1 MAITQTWVI
10 VKSGERT
17 ISRYLLGLGE
27 HMIGRGADCSI
38 LVDAEPVSR
47 HHARL
52 TIGPDGVILE
62 DLGSTNG
69 TYVDHTRVEGIVT
82 LQRQQRIRIGNLE
95 LEMIASTDEEF
106 VPTGE
111 HKVFISHAAQ
121 DKSIADALCATL
133 EFRNIPC
140 WVAPRDVLPGQDWGT
155 AIIEAINKS
164 RIMIVVFSSHS
175 NNSEHVKREIQNAIS
190 AGATV
195 IPLRIEE
202 IPLSPALK
210 YFLGTCHWLDAITP
224 PMEKHLSHLAETV
237 RVLLERGP
245 NPQPMP
251 PTLTGVSHEK
261 RIFRKTLMG
270 VAVIAV
276 LLLAAVA
283 FLLNHAEA
291 RREQRAGIPSEHTD
305 LDTIRAEL
313 KALLASGSAGI
324 FAEQL
329 KVIEAKIAT
338 LEGSRQPDKQSAI
351 DQLAKE
357 LAGLT
362 VGPPAGRPFENSL
375 GMKFVPVPGA
385 GVLFSVW
392 DTRVKDFAAFVNDR
406 VHNGGYDYRKGT
418 APHVWTPADGW
429 GTQAWQYDWQNPG
442 FAQTPE
448 HPVVCTSWE
457 DARAFCEWLTAKERR
472 EGKISS
478 QHRYSLPTD
487 VEWSAAVGIGRLEG
501 GGTPSEKNGRVKD
514 AYPWGTQWP
523 PPKGAGNY
531 SSLFQADDYD
541 LGTAPVGSFATNQYG
556 LCDMGGNVGQ
566 WCEDWWDTSRKEH
579 VFRGLSWG
587 GAFADV
593 ASASGC
599 LLSSSRY
606 AAAPDFR
613 DNFNGFRVVLVG
625 GGRPSPSHS
634 VSAEVFAK
642 EVAALPPELQFER
655 VMERLE
661 QLNPGLRNVKRYTS
675 YRSQDGKVTEL
686 ELCAYDSTMTNT
698 VAQALVDIS
707 PIRALVGLK
716 RLKIGQADKP
726 AILTDLSLLNGMQL
740 DVLDIWSASNLA
752 DLRPLRGMPLTS
764 LSVCGSS
771 VSDLSP
777 LQGMRLTSLWIG
789 NTRVKDLAPLNSMPL
804 RELGCWGTG
813 VSDLAPLRT
822 MQLTYVDLNGS
833 SNIVDITP
841 LKDIPLGGLRIGGT
855 QVKDLSPLKGMP
867 LTLLHCWETPVH
879 DLAPLRGMPLADL
892 NVGRTRVEDLT
903 TLKDLPLVTLDIGGT
918 RVKDLA
924 PLRGLLLR
932 RFYCGG
938 TAVRDLTP
946 LAGMPLTELNVNDTQ
961 VVDLAPL
968 QGMRLTGLWIGNT
981 RVKDLAPLKGM
992 PLTGLGC
999 WESAVSDLTPLK
1011 GMPLTWLNLN
1021 GSAQVSDLGPLKGMP
1036 LVNLQCWGVKGLSDL
1051 APLRGM
1057 PLKILSCSDS
1067 SVRDLSPL
1075 REMRLE
1081 QLYIP
1086 ATKVDDLSPLKG
1098 MPLTTLHCWQTPVH
1112 DLAPLT
1118 GMPLTDLNIK
1128 GTQVVDLT
1136 PLKGM
1141 PLVVLECWCSISDLS
1156 PLRGMPLTK
1165 LACGHSAVSDL
1176 SPLRDMRLVSL
1187 HIPDTQ
1193 VKDLSPL
1200 KGVPLTELDIHGT
1213 RIRNLSP
1220 LRGMPL
1226 KRLWCDVNP
1235 KHRPKILSS
1244 IKTLE
1249 RINDQPVVEF
1259 WKKVNETK

>member
-10 VKSGERT
+10 VKSDKKT

-38 LVDAEPVSR
+38 LVDADPVSR

-52 TIGPDGVILE
+52 TISADGVILE

-69 TYVDHTRVEGIVT
+69 TYVDDTRVEGVVT
-82 LQRQQRIRIGNLE
+82 LRQHQRIRIGALE

-106 VPTGE
+106 VPSGE
-111 HKVFISHAAQ
+111 HKVFISHAAK

-164 RIMIVVFSSHS
+164 RVMIVVFSSHS
-175 NNSEHVKREIQNAIS
+175 NNSEHVKREIQNAVS

-195 IPLRIEE
+195 IPLRIEDV
-202 IPLSPALK
+202 PLSPALK

-245 NPQPMP
+245 NRQPMP
-251 PTLTGVSHEK
+251 PPVSGASLEK
-261 RIFRKTLMG
+261 RIFRKTLVG

-276 LLLAAVA
+276 LLLAGVASLLSHSERWRQERAVSVSG
-283 FLLNHAEA
+283 HA
-291 RREQRAGIPSEHTD
+291 D

-313 KALLASGSAGI
+313 KALLASGSAGV

-329 KVIEAKIAT
+329 KAIEAKITA
-338 LEGSRQPDKQSAI
+338 LEGSRQQDKQSAI

-357 LAGLT
+357 LASLA

-385 GVLFSVW
+385 GVLCSVW

-406 VHNGGYDYRKGT
+406 AHNGVYDYRKGSV
-418 APHVWTPADGW
+418 PHVWTPADGW
-429 GTQAWQYDWQNPG
+429 GRHEWQYDWHNPG
-442 FAQTPE
+442 FGQTPE

-457 DARAFCEWLTAKERR
+457 DAKAFCEWLTAKERR

-487 VEWSAAVGIGRLEG
+487 VEWSAAVGIGQLEG
-501 GGTPSEKNGRVKD
+501 GGTPSEKNGRVKG

-531 SSLFQADDYD
+531 SSIFHVDDYD

-579 VFRGLSWG
+579 VLRGMCWG

-599 LLSSSRY
+599 LLSSSRGP
-606 AAAPDFR
+606 AAPDSR
-613 DNFNGFRVVLVG
+613 DNFTGFRVVLVDG
-625 GGRPSPSHS
+625 GVPSPSHS
-634 VSAEVFAK
+634 VSAEAFAK
-642 EVAALPPELQFER
+642 EVVALPPELQFER

-686 ELCAYDSTMTNT
+686 ELRVYDSTMTNT

-716 RLKIGQADKP
+716 RLRIGQADKP
-726 AILTDLSLLNGMQL
+726 AILTDLSPLSGMQ
-740 DVLDIWSASNLA
+740 VEELDIWSASSLA

-789 NTRVKDLAPLNSMPL
+789 NTRVKELALLKGMPL
-804 RELGCWGTG
+804 TQLGCWGTG
-813 VSDLAPLRT
+813 VRDLAPLRT
-822 MQLTYVDLNGS
+822 MPLTYVDLNGS

-841 LKDIPLGGLRIGGT
+841 LKDIPLAGLRIGGT

-867 LTLLHCWETPVH
+867 LTLLHCWDTAIR
-879 DLAPLRGMPLADL
+879 DLAPLKGMPLNDL
-892 NVGRTRVEDLT
+892 NIARTQVEDFT
-903 TLKDLPLVTLDIGGT
+903 PLKDLPLVILDMGVT
-918 RVKDLA
+918 RVKDLS

-938 TAVRDLTP
+938 TAVRDLAP
-946 LAGMPLTELNVNDTQ
+946 LAGMPLTELNINGTQ
-961 VVDLAPL
+961 VVDL
-968 QGMRLTGLWIGNT
+968 T
-981 RVKDLAPLKGM
+981 
-992 PLTGLGC
+992 
-999 WESAVSDLTPLK
+999 
-1011 GMPLTWLNLN
+1011 
-1021 GSAQVSDLGPLKGMP
+1021 PLKGMP
-1036 LVNLQCWGVKGLSDL
+1036 LVNLQCWDAKGVSDL
-1051 APLRGM
+1051 SPLCGM
-1057 PLKILSCSDS
+1057 PLKILACAHS
-1067 SVRDLSPL
+1067 SLRDLSPL
-1075 REMRLE
+1075 RGMRLE
-1081 QLYIP
+1081 ELYIP
-1086 ATKVDDLSPLKG
+1086 ATKVEDLSPLKG
-1098 MPLTTLHCWQTPVH
+1098 MPLTTLHCWETPVR
-1112 DLAPLT
+1112 DLAPLA
-1118 GMPLTDLNIK
+1118 GMPLTELNIN

-1136 PLKGM
+1136 PLEGM
-1141 PLVVLECWCSISDLS
+1141 PLVALDCWCPIRDLS

-1165 LACGHSAVSDL
+1165 LECGHSAVSDI
-1176 SPLRDMRLVSL
+1176 SPLRSMRLVSL
-1187 HIPDTQ
+1187 YIPDTQ

-1200 KGVPLTELDIHGT
+1200 EGMPLTELSISGT
-1213 RIRNLSP
+1213 RVNNLSV
-1220 LRGMPL
+1220 LKGMPL
-1226 KRLWCDVNP
+1226 KKLWCSMKP
-1235 KHRPKILSS
+1235 KRYAKILSS
-1244 IKTLE
+1244 INTLE
-1249 RINDQPVVEF
+1249 RINDKPAAEVLE
-1259 WKKVNETK
+1259 KMNGSK